1 VAHRRPPRATIDGA
15 HKLNRTEQVLR
26 AQIVEKARWMNTI
39 GLNQGTSG
47 NISARCGDKVLLTP
61 TAIPYETMKP
71 AMIAAFS
78 IDGEYGAYQG
88 PLLPSTE
95 WRFHLDIMKA
105 RPEVGAIVHTHSTF
119 ATVLAI
125 LRKPIPACHYMV
137 AAFGGTDVRVADY
150 ATYGTKELAENALEA
165 LEGRTGCLLA
175 NHGMIALGRDLDI
188 AMWRAVELETIAKQY
203 YHTLAV
209 AGGPVILP
217 EAAIEATLKAFGT
230 YGMPGTKRIE
240 ANARRGRKAK
250 PPAKRARRT
259 R

>member
-1 VAHRRPPRATIDGA
+1 MDKIEKA
-15 HKLNRTEQVLR
+15 LR
-26 AQIVEKARWMNTI
+26 EAIVEKARWMNTI

-47 NISARCGDKVLLTP
+47 NISARHGDRMLLTP

-78 IDGEYGAYQG
+78 IDGEYGAYDG

-150 ATYGTKELAENALEA
+150 ATYGTKELAENALKA
-165 LEGRTGCLLA
+165 LDGPDRLSPRQPRHDRTRPRSRRRDVARGRT
-175 NHGMIALGRDLDI
+175 RDD
-188 AMWRAVELETIAKQY
+188 RQAV
-203 YHTLAV
+203 
-209 AGGPVILP
+209 LP
-217 EAAIEATLKAFGT
+217 FTRRRRR
-230 YGMPGTKRIE
+230 PGD
-240 ANARRGRKAK
+240 
-250 PPAKRARRT
+250 PA
-259 R
+259 

>member
-1 VAHRRPPRATIDGA
+1 
-15 HKLNRTEQVLR
+15 
-26 AQIVEKARWMNTI
+26 VEKARWMNTI

-47 NISARCGDKVLLTP
+47 NISARHGDKMLLTP
-61 TAIPYETMKP
+61 TAIPYEAMKP

-78 IDGEYGAYQG
+78 IDGEYGAYEG

-150 ATYGTKELAENALEA
+150 ATYGTKELAEKALEA

-203 YHTLAV
+203 YHSLAV

-240 ANARRGRKAK
+240 ANARRGTKAK